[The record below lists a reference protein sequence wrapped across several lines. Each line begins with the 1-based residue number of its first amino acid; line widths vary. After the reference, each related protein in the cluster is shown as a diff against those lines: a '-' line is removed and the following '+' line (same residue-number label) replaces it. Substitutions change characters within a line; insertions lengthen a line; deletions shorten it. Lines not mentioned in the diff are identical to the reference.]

1 MTYIRAIREVCR
13 IPMTSNWWLGDV
25 VRSHTSSPLFDR
37 VERLTYIR
45 RARLVSSS
53 MCQGSVLLLV
63 SLVHV
68 LNLVHVCT
76 CKYMYSHAY
85 IHIHAYVHIRHMD
98 LLVPRLG
105 GIIMRGQISAKYR
118 NYATNYASI
127 IHGPKAQLC

>member
-1 MTYIRAIREVCR
+1 M
-13 IPMTSNWWLGDV
+13 
-25 VRSHTSSPLFDR
+25 
-37 VERLTYIR
+37 
-45 RARLVSSS
+45 LVLNLV
-53 MCQGSVLLLV
+53 GSVLLLVLV

-68 LNLVHVCT
+68 LNLVHVCTRT

-105 GIIMRGQISAKYR
+105 GIIMRAQISAKYR